1 MMAFSGE
8 PRFYS
13 GDEFRKHLQT
23 LIETASVID
32 IATAWVSESNLLK
45 LLVSDGIK
53 AKIRMIV
60 GVGGYTTD
68 PVVLKK
74 LGAHQN
80 LTLKI
85 YGHPEPPLFHPKLYL
100 FEYQI
105 FRRVLVGSMNFTN
118 AGTTKN
124 IESMFSVEDKHR
136 TAGQEF
142 ERFWNS
148 SQAVAFNKFDLIGY
162 EAKRRTLLAKVKE
175 IGAADVLEADVAES
189 AESRIE
195 LDTLREGWKTY
206 VQELI
211 ESGHLEGHMR
221 VLSVR
226 DRFVGHDWS
235 RPFTEDELEIMF
247 GTGDYSS
254 FGRLSALKLNQ
265 SQFQGAEHSKVRKQI
280 GEILEKVS
288 KLRLFQGPIVRGLV
302 EQLINVP
309 YCKAALATRLL
320 ILARPDWFVVV
331 NDKSFEGLQ
340 ERFGLLISNQNFKAE
355 TYVALLE
362 KIHSQPWFKSP
373 EPEEPE
379 ERKLWLARVALI
391 DVLVYTDKPGNDD

>member
-1 MMAFSGE
+1 MKAFSGE

-13 GDEFRKHLQT
+13 GDELRKHLRT

-45 LLVSDGIK
+45 LLVSAGTK
-53 AKIRMIV
+53 ATIRMIV

-68 PVVLKK
+68 PGVLKK
-74 LGAHQN
+74 LGAHPN

-100 FEYQI
+100 FQYQF
-105 FRRVLVGSMNFTN
+105 FRRALVGSMNFTN

-124 IESMFSVEDKHR
+124 IESMLSIEDKHG

-148 SQAVAFNKFDLIGY
+148 SEAVAFDKFDLVGY
-162 EAKRRTLLAKVKE
+162 EAVRRPLLAKVKAV
-175 IGAADVLEADVAES
+175 GAADVLEVDVAES

-206 VQELI
+206 VKELI
-211 ESGHLEGHMR
+211 ASGHLKGHKR

-226 DRFVGHDWS
+226 NQFIDRDWS
-235 RPFTEDELEIMF
+235 QQLTKDELDIMF
-247 GTGDYSS
+247 GTGDYSA
-254 FGRLSALKLNQ
+254 FGRLSALKQNQ

-280 GEILEKVS
+280 GGILEKVS
-288 KLRLFQGPIVRGLV
+288 KLRYFQAPIVRGLV

-320 ILARPDWFVVV
+320 ILARPDLFVVV

-340 ERFGLLISNQNFKAE
+340 ERFGMFVSSHSFKAE
-355 TYVALLE
+355 RYVALLD
-362 KIHSQPWFKSP
+362 KIHSQPWYKSP

-379 ERKLWLARVALI
+379 EQELWLARAALI
-391 DVLVYTDKPGNDD
+391 DVLVYREKPGSDD